1 MTGKKKLLLIGAA
14 VFILLAAIVLL
25 LLLQPSDPRLL
36 LNPENAN
43 LQIGQTQRLQILSEE
58 GKTQKLSAVW
68 SSQSDVVATVD
79 EKGVVTAVSAGEAR
93 ITAQVECKGKE
104 YSLST
109 IVTVIDS
116 NQLDKV
122 MVAGDTT
129 QEKPDFEGKCFTIY
143 SATNGVTAD
152 MDAGTIQFSDEVKQT
167 EVFFADSMNYPHSD
181 AWELRG
187 TIDREDINQTLFL
200 SFGIRDESGK
210 DQWFCLYGTG
220 LSRQRYWN
228 WANTK
233 YDIDNVHV
241 GYNQAAASF
250 YKRDAKADG
259 NRLDFIAVLKDDVL
273 KVYFGNRQEE
283 MSLAWSLPLTKE
295 IFGGFAAGSKYQL
308 GINTVDACEF
318 TITDL
323 SCKNGEDVQDLGG
336 VVGGKYA
343 DIKVAGNKFQ
353 IADSSIGVSYNGKQ
367 GTVDVKQT
375 VKETITFFAG
385 NETNYADRWE
395 LSGTIEKE
403 QLSDTVFLSFGV
415 RDSSGKT
422 QWFCIYQNT
431 LSLQKDWD
439 WNETKQKVDGTY
451 VKFNQ
456 PACSFFWKEKDMGA
470 EKLNFKLI
478 LHDDVLTVYFGNDKY
493 PLSQAWNL
501 PLTQDTYGGFKTGSG
516 YQIGIA
522 TVDPLNMHIKDIVV
536 NNGDK
541 AAQIPEFTEDG
552 RFYIA
557 NQTVNVISDPVT
569 GTLNVADDPD
579 KSEIIFAA
587 SPYDVDSKSW
597 QLTGTVTKTEMK
609 NLFLSFGVKDKTGK
623 EQWFC
628 IYQKGLARQRYYN
641 WADTKQDVDGKHVF
655 ANPASEHFFYK
666 TPSLG
671 GDKLHYAI
679 IVQDDILKAYFGNDL
694 YDMTLAWYLPLT
706 EELWGGFAPGTEYQ
720 LGINSVD
727 PCLHT
732 HTDVS
737 VVTGDAVNDV
747 WYKAQ
752 LYNVSAFENESNA
765 MQEKMETS
773 AKDDITTVF
782 IGDSFFDQDA
792 FFKNFSGIYRNKE
805 AVCVGISTTTTYHWE
820 SFTKDWLKSYN
831 PKNIVVNVGTNN
843 LILQPPYNSVENV
856 TDGLQSLLS
865 MLKDTFPGTQIYW
878 FSIAPRNDLDRE
890 DDKILIN
897 AAMKQW
903 CDENG
908 VIYVESPI
916 IDPNA
921 DCVDGLHP
929 TEQTYEKYVQALTAA
944 GCEIVAADT
953 SGYQFFVDTNSTG
966 VTAKPTEGTITISNF
981 ASKTETLF
989 AADAESVYNETWQ
1002 FTGTVTK
1009 TEMKNLFLS
1018 FGIRDE
1024 NGKEQWLCIY
1034 NKGLA
1039 RQRYWNWADTAY
1051 APDGKYVIANPATEH
1066 FYYKTPSLGG
1076 DKLHF
1081 KLVLRDDVLKAY
1093 FGNDQFDMT
1102 LAWELPL
1109 TEELWGGFAAGSKYQ
1124 LGINTVDPC
1133 AHSFTNV
1140 EILTGDA
1147 VPEEEKPDYSN
1158 YHFFT
1163 DSLSAGVTAN
1173 PEEGTLTIGNSVSKT
1188 ETMFK
1193 ANADETYSHKWQLT
1207 GTVTKTEMKNLFL
1220 SFGVR
1225 DENGK
1230 EQWFCVYKKGLAR
1243 QRYWNWEDTVYQPD
1257 GEYVIANPASE
1268 HFYYKTPSLG
1278 GDKLHYKLVIMDD
1291 VLKAYFGN
1299 DQFDMS
1305 LAWELPLTEE
1315 LWGGFAVGSKYQ
1327 LGINTVDPCAH
1338 NHSNMQVLTGDAV
1351 VEELPGESD
1360 QPESSE
1366 TQYLLYSEDFESYT
1380 DKVVLSAGTND
1391 SGWIYSQ
1398 KSTDGYAYIE
1408 NGKLYFAGS
1417 KYDVLYLVDGETWGN
1432 YTVEADISYNADN
1445 AGWAALAYNVQSDI
1459 KWQKASVGTTGNVG
1473 LNGYNAKWTNN
1484 DATLNK
1490 TTLDKMGLANTAA
1503 KGQLRL
1509 KISVKNT
1516 SATLWVAQYENGV
1529 LGDWSEGF
1537 TISNIY
1543 KDAQTGSIGFV
1554 SSTGSLGSIA
1564 VDNIKV
1570 YSESLV
1576 TFAEDFDDYAG
1587 KISLNAGDNS
1597 GSGKPGIFFHQGTN
1611 GATSYIQD
1619 GRLYLDASSQKS
1631 NYEHIYFTA
1640 GMNWTDYIVEMD
1652 LCTSADW
1659 IGMLHRVGGENN
1671 FQKAGV
1677 NIGGGTSLYGY
1688 TGVGKWQHN
1697 TAAPYKGTTTVKPS
1711 ANQVYRLRVTV
1722 VNQEATLEIALYDA
1736 NGVLGEYTQVLNA
1749 SGLYEKHTK
1758 GSVGLML
1765 NNNGNL
1771 KAWID
1776 NVVVSRYHTGEING
1790 SN

>member
-1 MTGKKKLLLIGAA
+1 MTGKKKLLWIGAA
-14 VFILLAAIVLL
+14 TFVLLAAIVIL
-25 LLLQPSDPRLL
+25 LLLQPSDARLSL
-36 LNPENAN
+36 SPEEAQ
-43 LQIGQTQRLQILSEE
+43 LQIGQTQQLQILSEE

-79 EKGVVTAVSAGEAR
+79 ENGLVTAVSAGETR
-93 ITAQVECKGKE
+93 ITAQVESKGKE

-109 IVTVIDS
+109 IVTVIDP
-116 NQLDKV
+116 NQADKV
-122 MVAGDTT
+122 TMAGDETK
-129 QEKPDFEGKCFTIY
+129 EKPDFEGKCFTAY

-187 TIDREDINQTLFL
+187 TINRENINQTLFL
-200 SFGIRDESGK
+200 SFGVRDESGK

-228 WANTK
+228 WADTK

-283 MSLAWSLPLTKE
+283 MSLAWSLPLTKD

-308 GINTVDACEF
+308 GINTVDPCDFA
-318 TITDL
+318 ITDL
-323 SCKNGEDVQDLGG
+323 SCKNGQEVQDLGG
-336 VVGGKYA
+336 IVGGKYA
-343 DIKVAGNKFQ
+343 DIKIAGDKFK

-375 VKETITFFAG
+375 VKETVTFFTA
-385 NETNYADRWE
+385 NEGNYADRWE
-395 LSGTIEKE
+395 FSGTIEKE
-403 QLSDTVFLSFGV
+403 KLSDTVFLSFGV

-470 EKLNFKLI
+470 EKLHYKLI

-501 PLTQDTYGGFKTGSG
+501 PLTQNTYGGFKAGSG
-516 YQIGIA
+516 YQLGIA

-557 NQTVNVISDPVT
+557 NQTVNVTDDPVA
-569 GTLNVADDPD
+569 GTLEVANDPD

-587 SPYDVDSKSW
+587 SPYDVDSQSW
-597 QLTGTVTKTEMK
+597 QLTGTVTKAEMK

-641 WADTKQDVDGKHVF
+641 WADTKYDIDGKYVF

-671 GDKLHYAI
+671 GDKLH
-679 IVQDDILKAYFGNDL
+679 
-694 YDMTLAWYLPLT
+694 
-706 EELWGGFAPGTEYQ
+706 
-720 LGINSVD
+720 
-727 PCLHT
+727 
-732 HTDVS
+732 
-737 VVTGDAVNDV
+737 
-747 WYKAQ
+747 
-752 LYNVSAFENESNA
+752 
-765 MQEKMETS
+765 
-773 AKDDITTVF
+773 
-782 IGDSFFDQDA
+782 
-792 FFKNFSGIYRNKE
+792 
-805 AVCVGISTTTTYHWE
+805 
-820 SFTKDWLKSYN
+820 
-831 PKNIVVNVGTNN
+831 
-843 LILQPPYNSVENV
+843 
-856 TDGLQSLLS
+856 
-865 MLKDTFPGTQIYW
+865 
-878 FSIAPRNDLDRE
+878 
-890 DDKILIN
+890 
-897 AAMKQW
+897 
-903 CDENG
+903 
-908 VIYVESPI
+908 
-916 IDPNA
+916 
-921 DCVDGLHP
+921 
-929 TEQTYEKYVQALTAA
+929 
-944 GCEIVAADT
+944 
-953 SGYQFFVDTNSTG
+953 
-966 VTAKPTEGTITISNF
+966 
-981 ASKTETLF
+981 
-989 AADAESVYNETWQ
+989 
-1002 FTGTVTK
+1002 
-1009 TEMKNLFLS
+1009 
-1018 FGIRDE
+1018 
-1024 NGKEQWLCIY
+1024 
-1034 NKGLA
+1034 
-1039 RQRYWNWADTAY
+1039 
-1051 APDGKYVIANPATEH
+1051 
-1066 FYYKTPSLGG
+1066 
-1076 DKLHF
+1076 F
-1081 KLVLRDDVLKAY
+1081 KLVLRNDVLKAY

-1109 TEELWGGFAAGSKYQ
+1109 TEELWGGFTAGSKYQ

-1133 AHSFTNV
+1133 AHSYTNV
-1140 EILTGDA
+1140 QVLTGDA

-1158 YHFFT
+1158 YKFFV
-1163 DSLSAGVTAN
+1163 DSASGGVTAD
-1173 PEEGTLTIGNSVSKT
+1173 PEAATIAISNSVSKT

-1193 ANADETYSHKWQLT
+1193 AGAEETYSETWQLTGTVTKAEMKNLFLAFGIRDENGKEQWLCIYNKGLSRQRYWNWADTKYDIDGKYVFANPASEHFFYKTPSLGGDKLHFKLVLRNDVLKAYFGNDQFDMTLAWELPLTEELWGGFTAGSKYQLGINTIDPCAHSYTNVQVLTGDAVPEEEKPDYSNYKFFVDSASGGVTADPEAATIAISNSVSKTETMFKAGAEETYSEKWQLT

-1220 SFGVR
+1220 SFGIR
-1225 DENGK
+1225 DDGGK

-1243 QRYWNWEDTVYQPD
+1243 QRYWNWENTTYQPD
-1257 GEYVIANPASE
+1257 GVYVIANPASE

-1278 GDKLHYKLVIMDD
+1278 GDKLHYKLVIIDD
-1291 VLKAYFGN
+1291 VMKAYFGN
-1299 DQFDMS
+1299 DQFDMT
-1305 LAWELPLTEE
+1305 LAWELPLSEE
-1315 LWGGFAVGSKYQ
+1315 LWGGFASGSKYQ

-1338 NHSNMQVLTGDAV
+1338 NHSNVQVLTGDAV
-1351 VEELPGESD
+1351 VEEIPGESD

-1366 TQYLLYSEDFESYT
+1366 GQYLLYSEDFESYT
-1380 DKVVLSAGTND
+1380 DKVDLSDGTND
-1391 SGWIYSQ
+1391 SGWIYSK
-1398 KSTDGYAYIE
+1398 KSANGYAYIE

-1417 KYDVLYLVDGETWGN
+1417 KYDVLYRVDGETWGN
-1432 YTVEADISYNADN
+1432 YTVEADISYNTDN
-1445 AGWAALAYNVQSDI
+1445 AGWAALAYNVQSDT
-1459 KWQKASVGTTGNVG
+1459 KWQKASVGTSGNVG
-1473 LNGYNAKWTNN
+1473 LNGYNTKWTNN
-1484 DATLNK
+1484 DSALNK
-1490 TTLDKMGLANTAA
+1490 TQLDKMGLANTAA
-1503 KGQLRL
+1503 NGQMRL
-1509 KISVKNT
+1509 KVSVKNT
-1516 SATLWVAQYENGV
+1516 SATLWVAPYTDGV
-1529 LGDWSEGF
+1529 LGNWSDGF

-1543 KDAQTGSIGFV
+1543 EDAQTGSIGFV
-1554 SSTGSLGSIA
+1554 SSTGSLGSVVI
-1564 VDNIKV
+1564 DNIRV
-1570 YSESLV
+1570 YSDSLV
-1576 TFAEDFDDYAG
+1576 TFAEDFDDYEG
-1587 KISLNAGDNS
+1587 KVSLNAGDNR
-1597 GSGKPGIFFHQGTN
+1597 GAGKPGIFFHQGTN

-1619 GRLYLDASSQKS
+1619 GRLYLDASSKKS
-1631 NYEHIYFTA
+1631 NYEHVYFTA

-1711 ANQVYRLRVTV
+1711 ANQTYRLRVTV

-1776 NVVVSRYHTGEING
+1776 NVVVYRYHAGEIIQNAEQT
-1790 SN
+1790 

>member
-1 MTGKKKLLLIGAA
+1 MTGKKKLLWIGAA
-14 VFILLAAIVLL
+14 TFVLLAAIVIL
-25 LLLQPSDPRLL
+25 LLLQPSDARLSL
-36 LNPENAN
+36 SPEDAQ
-43 LQIGQTQRLQILSEE
+43 LQIGQTQQLQILSEE

-79 EKGVVTAVSAGEAR
+79 ENGLVTAVSAGETR
-93 ITAQVECKGKE
+93 ITAQVESKGKE

-109 IVTVIDS
+109 IVTVIDP
-116 NQLDKV
+116 NQADKV
-122 MVAGDTT
+122 MVAGDAT
-129 QEKPDFEGKCFTIY
+129 QEKPDFEGKCFTVY

-167 EVFFADSMNYPHSD
+167 EVFFADSMNYPHSY

-187 TIDREDINQTLFL
+187 TINRENINQTLFL
-200 SFGIRDESGK
+200 SFGVKDESGK

-228 WANTK
+228 WADTK

-283 MSLAWSLPLTKE
+283 MSLAWSLPLTKD

-308 GINTVDACEF
+308 GINTVDPCNFA
-318 TITDL
+318 ITDL
-323 SCKNGEDVQDLGG
+323 SCKNGQEVQDLGG
-336 VVGGKYA
+336 IVGGKYA
-343 DIKVAGNKFQ
+343 DIKISGDKFK

-375 VKETITFFAG
+375 VKETVTFFAG
-385 NETNYADRWE
+385 NHTKYDDRWE
-395 LSGTIEKE
+395 FSGTIEKE
-403 QLSDTVFLSFGV
+403 KLSDTVFLSFGV

-431 LSLQKDWD
+431 LSLQKNWD

-470 EKLNFKLI
+470 EKLHYKLI

-501 PLTQDTYGGFKTGSG
+501 PLTQDTYGGFKAGSG
-516 YQIGIA
+516 YQLGIA
-522 TVDPLNMHIKDIVV
+522 TVDPLNMHIKEIVV

-557 NQTVNVISDPVT
+557 NQTVNVTDDPVA
-569 GTLNVADDPD
+569 GTLEVANDPD

-587 SPYDVDSKSW
+587 SPYDVDSQSW
-597 QLTGTVTKTEMK
+597 QLTGTVTKAEMK
-609 NLFLSFGVKDKTGK
+609 NLFLSFGVKDMTGK

-641 WADTKQDVDGKHVF
+641 WADTKYDIDGKYVF
-655 ANPASEHFFYK
+655 ANPASEHFF
-666 TPSLG
+666 
-671 GDKLHYAI
+671 
-679 IVQDDILKAYFGNDL
+679 
-694 YDMTLAWYLPLT
+694 
-706 EELWGGFAPGTEYQ
+706 
-720 LGINSVD
+720 
-727 PCLHT
+727 
-732 HTDVS
+732 
-737 VVTGDAVNDV
+737 
-747 WYKAQ
+747 
-752 LYNVSAFENESNA
+752 
-765 MQEKMETS
+765 
-773 AKDDITTVF
+773 
-782 IGDSFFDQDA
+782 
-792 FFKNFSGIYRNKE
+792 
-805 AVCVGISTTTTYHWE
+805 
-820 SFTKDWLKSYN
+820 
-831 PKNIVVNVGTNN
+831 
-843 LILQPPYNSVENV
+843 
-856 TDGLQSLLS
+856 
-865 MLKDTFPGTQIYW
+865 
-878 FSIAPRNDLDRE
+878 
-890 DDKILIN
+890 
-897 AAMKQW
+897 
-903 CDENG
+903 
-908 VIYVESPI
+908 
-916 IDPNA
+916 
-921 DCVDGLHP
+921 
-929 TEQTYEKYVQALTAA
+929 
-944 GCEIVAADT
+944 
-953 SGYQFFVDTNSTG
+953 
-966 VTAKPTEGTITISNF
+966 
-981 ASKTETLF
+981 
-989 AADAESVYNETWQ
+989 
-1002 FTGTVTK
+1002 
-1009 TEMKNLFLS
+1009 
-1018 FGIRDE
+1018 
-1024 NGKEQWLCIY
+1024 
-1034 NKGLA
+1034 
-1039 RQRYWNWADTAY
+1039 
-1051 APDGKYVIANPATEH
+1051 
-1066 FYYKTPSLGG
+1066 YKTPSLGG

-1133 AHSFTNV
+1133 AHSYTNV
-1140 EILTGDA
+1140 QVLTGDA

-1158 YHFFT
+1158 YKFFV
-1163 DSLSAGVTAN
+1163 DSASGGVTAD
-1173 PEEGTLTIGNSVSKT
+1173 PEAATIAISNSVSKT
-1188 ETMFK
+1188 ETIFK
-1193 ANADETYSHKWQLT
+1193 ANAEETYSEKWQLTGTVTKTEMKNLFLSFGIRDENGKEQWLCIYNKGLSRQRYWNWADTKYDIDGKYVFANPASEHFFYKTPSLGGDRLHYKLVIIDDVLKAYFGNDQFDMALAWELPLTEELWGGFAAGSKYQIGINTVDPCAHSYTNVQVLSGDAVVEEIPEEQPDNNRFYVDTATNGVTANQEAGTITISNSVSKTETIFKVNAEETHSDKWLLT

-1225 DENGK
+1225 DESGK

-1243 QRYWNWEDTVYQPD
+1243 QRYWNWENTTYQPD
-1257 GEYVIANPASE
+1257 GVYVIANPASE

-1278 GDKLHYKLVIMDD
+1278 GDKLHYKLVIIDD

-1299 DQFDMS
+1299 DQFDMT
-1305 LAWELPLTEE
+1305 LAWELPLTEA
-1315 LWGGFAVGSKYQ
+1315 LWGGFAAGSKYQ
-1327 LGINTVDPCAH
+1327 LGINTVDPCTH
-1338 NHSNMQVLTGDAV
+1338 NHSNVQVLTGDAV
-1351 VEELPGESD
+1351 VEEIPGESD

-1366 TQYLLYSEDFESYT
+1366 GQYLLYSEDFESYT
-1380 DKVVLSAGTND
+1380 DKVDLSAGTND
-1391 SGWIYSQ
+1391 SGWIYS
-1398 KSTDGYAYIE
+1398 KMSANGYAYIE

-1417 KYDVLYLVDGETWGN
+1417 KYDVLYRADGETWGN

-1445 AGWAALAYNVQSDI
+1445 AGWAALAYNVQSDT
-1459 KWQKASVGTTGNVG
+1459 KWQKASVGTSGNVG
-1473 LNGYNAKWTNN
+1473 LNGYNTKWTNN
-1484 DATLNK
+1484 DSALNK
-1490 TTLDKMGLANTAA
+1490 TQLDKMGLANTAA
-1503 KGQLRL
+1503 NGQMRL
-1509 KISVKNT
+1509 KVSVKNT
-1516 SATLWVAQYENGV
+1516 SATLWVAQYHDGV
-1529 LGDWSEGF
+1529 LGNWSEGF
-1537 TISNIY
+1537 TIGNIY
-1543 KDAQTGSIGFV
+1543 EDAQTGSIGFV
-1554 SSTGSLGSIA
+1554 SSTGSLGSVVI
-1564 VDNIKV
+1564 DNIRV
-1570 YSESLV
+1570 YSDSLV
-1576 TFAEDFDDYAG
+1576 TFAEDFDDYEG
-1587 KISLNAGDNS
+1587 KVSLNAGDNS
-1597 GSGKPGIFFHQGTN
+1597 GAGKPGIFFHQGTN

-1619 GRLYLDASSQKS
+1619 GRLYLDASSKKS
-1631 NYEHIYFTA
+1631 NYEHVYFTA

-1711 ANQVYRLRVTV
+1711 ANQIYRLRVTV

-1776 NVVVSRYHTGEING
+1776 NVVVSRYHAGENIQNTEHT
-1790 SN
+1790 